1 VSVFFRFDCA
11 AAVGV
16 FVTLSVQLGA
26 VPMHPW
32 IAHEEPILTL
42 FCGVFGGLVP
52 YDARGPG
59 VSGFHFPGYDE
70 YERPDLQPRDNGG
83 RRPLGGEIYS
93 QGMMMSTCIPRRD
106 DKCAAKPIPEFPGL
120 TKQILGHAADYE
132 GKEW

>member
-1 VSVFFRFDCA
+1 
-11 AAVGV
+11 V

-70 YERPDLQPRDNGG
+70 YERQ
-83 RRPLGGEIYS
+83 IFS
-93 QGMMMSTCIPRRD
+93 QGTMAEGGPWGERSTAR
-106 DKCAAKPIPEFPGL
+106 A
-120 TKQILGHAADYE
+120 
-132 GKEW
+132 

>member
-1 VSVFFRFDCA
+1 LVA
-11 AAVGV
+11 EPETVGV

-93 QGMMMSTCIPRRD
+93 QGMMMSTGDIYTSGMGIANPRGD
-106 DKCAAKPIPEFPGL
+106 DK
-120 TKQILGHAADYE
+120 
-132 GKEW
+132 